1 MDDTPKT
8 AISGMILYVLA
19 LLVLGVL
26 AGAVYTIYGH
36 PADPS
41 ERPAADTIPQKL
53 QLRSEIRLSK
63 ELIIPS

>member
-1 MDDTPKT
+1 MLMDETPKT
-8 AISGMILYVLA
+8 AIRGMIFYVLA

-41 ERPAADTIPQKL
+41 QQPAAETIPQKAPAP
-53 QLRSEIRLSK
+53 Q
-63 ELIIPS
+63 

>member
-1 MDDTPKT
+1 MDETPKT
-8 AISGMILYVLA
+8 AIRGMIFYVLA

-41 ERPAADTIPQKL
+41 EQPAAETIPQKAPAP
-53 QLRSEIRLSK
+53 Q
-63 ELIIPS
+63 